1 MAERAGIED
10 EDSTLPSTMTLFVPE
25 DTGIKQS
32 KHAARSATANTFMFV
47 VFIVDVDLMG
57 DGSVRE
63 QHRLELL

>member
-10 EDSTLPSTMTLFVPE
+10 EDSTLPSTMTTK

-57 DGSVRE
+57 DGSVSE

>member
-1 MAERAGIED
+1 M
-10 EDSTLPSTMTLFVPE
+10 PSTMTLFVPK